1 MSQSPKI
8 SRSFPRRGFTLIE
21 MITVLTIIILVLA
34 IAIPVWNALMG
45 GTNVAS
51 AQNQISAFLANARA
65 DAIYNRRATGVCFYI
80 DPKTQRT
87 AMAEV
92 QVQTLYQTPYGG
104 GPATYTSLYKPT
116 VFGGADNGP
125 TNSIELVNGPDPNTA
140 GNFIFSRDVTLLPAG
155 VGVALNNNTYT
166 YYQNIQ
172 WGYNP
177 KTLPPLDRYLR
188 LGVIMF
194 GPDGTLATIPFAIPF
209 FDTFTS
215 TTPVAPHPPDNL
227 LCQRLGMVYS
237 GTPYDIASDVSV
249 PAGSGPPNQI
259 PLVSSVGLVVF
270 DHDAYLT
277 QHASL
282 TINFSGSPKAIGDG
296 LAFTDYDM
304 DYVLYTNPSS
314 PTTPSYQAN
323 PDDKFI
329 EENWIDKNGT
339 ALMVSPF
346 NGSLIKAK

>member
-1 MSQSPKI
+1 MSQSPI
-8 SRSFPRRGFTLIE
+8 NSRSFLRRGFTLIE

-45 GTNVAS
+45 GTNVAA
-51 AQNQISAFLANARA
+51 AQNQISAVLANARA

-92 QVQTLYQTPYGG
+92 QVQTLYQTSSS
-104 GPATYTSLYKPT
+104 TYTPLFPPNGQPLPDGLVNSL
-116 VFGGADNGP
+116 
-125 TNSIELVNGPDPNTA
+125 ELVNNPDPNNP
-140 GNFIFSRDVTLLPAG
+140 GSFSFTRDAVLLPAG
-155 VGVALNNNTYT
+155 VGVVANNNTYT
-166 YYQNIQ
+166 YNQYNQ
-172 WGYNP
+172 WGANSANY
-177 KTLPPLDRYLR
+177 PPLDRYLH

-194 GPDGTLATIPFAIPF
+194 GPDGTLATIPYAIPLK
-209 FDTFTS
+209 DQFTS
-215 TTPVAPHPPDNL
+215 ASTPQENL
-227 LCQRLGMVYS
+227 LCQHIGMLYS
-237 GTPYDIASDVSV
+237 ASSTADLASNV
-249 PAGSGPPNQI
+249 PPNPGNV
-259 PLVSSVGLVVF
+259 PLPLTSSVGLVIF

-282 TINFSGSPKAIGDG
+282 KISSGTIGSTGV
-296 LAFTDYDM
+296 FTDIDM
-304 DYVLYTNPSS
+304 NYNLYTQQYYPS
-314 PTTPSYQAN
+314 PVPQPR